1 MLCLKTLHK
10 LLEASLLL
18 SQPKIPLMNHQRPS
32 FQKKIDFDVIQN
44 GLRNIQIF
52 NSIFVADV
60 KSVSLILKS

>member
-18 SQPKIPLMNHQRPS
+18 SQPKIPLMNYQRSS

-44 GLRNIQIF
+44 ALRNIQIF
-52 NSIFVADV
+52 NSIFVTDV
-60 KSVSLILKS
+60 KSVSLIPKS